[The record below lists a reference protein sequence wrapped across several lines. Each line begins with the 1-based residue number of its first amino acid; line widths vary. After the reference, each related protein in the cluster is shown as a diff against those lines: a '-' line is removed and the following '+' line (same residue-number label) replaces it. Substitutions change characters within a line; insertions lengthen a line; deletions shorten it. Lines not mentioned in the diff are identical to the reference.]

1 MLAFKN
7 EAFYSELLFQLEEA
21 ETEERIKELEE
32 VALKEFSG
40 RSREHS
46 IWLDRFLWE
55 SMIKRTMIGEFRL
68 IS

>member
-32 VALKEFSG
+32 VALKEFS
-40 RSREHS
+40 SREDS
-46 IWLDRFLWE
+46 IWLDRFFWE
-55 SMIKRTMIGEFRL
+55 AMIRRTMIEGE
-68 IS
+68 

>member
-46 IWLDRFLWE
+46 IWLDRFFWE
-55 SMIKRTMIGEFRL
+55 AMVRRTMIEGDL
-68 IS
+68 